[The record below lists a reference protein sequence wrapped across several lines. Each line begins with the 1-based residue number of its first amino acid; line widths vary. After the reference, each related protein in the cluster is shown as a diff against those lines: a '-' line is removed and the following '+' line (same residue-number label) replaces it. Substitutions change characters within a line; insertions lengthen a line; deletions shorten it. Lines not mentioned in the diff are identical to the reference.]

1 MQTIKKFFNLPF
13 FTKKKYI
20 ISIWFIIAI
29 GSSIKQYLTR
39 NPDNYNNYS
48 IYKNVF
54 FHTIHKLPLYTTYT
68 NEYFD
73 HNHYG
78 PIFSIII
85 APFAIFPDWLGMT
98 LWSAFNAA
106 VILYA
111 INKLPL
117 KYEQINLILW
127 IGAHEFLTSILSFQ
141 FNTIM
146 TAIIILS
153 YVLIKDKK
161 DFWAAMLIMLGTF
174 VKLYGIVGLAFFF
187 FSKDKVKFIG
197 SLIFWAILFFV
208 LPMLLS
214 SPEFILNTYV
224 EWYERLVLKNSE
236 NASLTSMQD
245 ISFMGMYRRILHNP
259 ELPNLPFLLF
269 GLTLFGLPY
278 LKISSYKKE
287 KFQLLLLS
295 SVLIFTVIFSSGS
308 ESPTYIIAFL
318 GVAIWF
324 VLHNRPRSNR
334 VLILFIFALILTSFS
349 PSDIIPKFLREN
361 YIIPYALKALPC
373 VLIWFSIIYEMI
385 FFKQSELEE
394 VNTIL

>member
-54 FHTIHKLPLYTTYT
+54 FHTIHKLPLYTTYS

-127 IGAHEFLTSILSFQ
+127 IGAHEFLTTILSFQ
-141 FNTIM
+141 FNPIM

-153 YVLIKDKK
+153 YVFIKDKK

-187 FSKDKVKFIG
+187 FSKDKIKFIG
-197 SLIFWAILFFV
+197 SLVFWAILFFV

-214 SPEFILNTYV
+214 SPEYILHTYV
-224 EWYERLVLKNSE
+224 EWYERLVVKNSE
-236 NASLTSMQD
+236 NASLISMQD
-245 ISFMGMYRRILHNP
+245 ISFMGMFRRILHNP

-287 KFQLLLLS
+287 KFQLLLLC

-324 VLHNRPRSNR
+324 VIQDRPRSNR

-373 VLIWFSIIYEMI
+373 VFIWFSIIYEMI
-385 FFKQSELEE
+385 FFKQSEEE
-394 VNTIL
+394 LKIVQQ

>member
-1 MQTIKKFFNLPF
+1 MSTFKKFFELPF
-13 FTKKKYI
+13 FTKKQYI
-20 ISIWFIIAI
+20 ISIWLLIAV

-54 FHTIHKLPLYTTYT
+54 FHTIHKISLYAEYP

-78 PIFSIII
+78 PIFSLII
-85 APFAIFPDWLGMT
+85 APFAILPDWFGMT
-98 LWSAFNAA
+98 LWSLFNAA
-106 VILYA
+106 ILIYA

-117 KYEQINLILW
+117 KQDQINLILW
-127 IGAHEFLTSILSFQ
+127 IAAHEFLTTILSYQ
-141 FNTIM
+141 FNPIM

-153 YVLIKDKK
+153 YVFIKDKK

-187 FSKDKVKFIG
+187 FSKDKLKFIG
-197 SLIFWAILFFV
+197 SLALWGVVFFV
-208 LPMLLS
+208 LPMLIS
-214 SPEFILNTYV
+214 SPEYILQTYV
-224 EWYERLVLKNSE
+224 EWYERLVVKNSE
-236 NASLTSMQD
+236 NASLFSMQD
-245 ISFMGMYRRILHNP
+245 ISFMGMFRRILHNP
-259 ELPNLPFLLF
+259 ELSNLPFLLF
-269 GLTLFGLPY
+269 GLVLFALPY
-278 LKISSYKKE
+278 LKISCYKKE
-287 KFQLLLLS
+287 KFQLLLLC

-308 ESPTYIIAFL
+308 ESPTFIIAFL

-324 VLHNRPRSNR
+324 VVHERPRSTR

-373 VLIWFSIIYEMI
+373 VLIWFSVIYELI
-385 FFKQSELEE
+385 VYKQVEE
-394 VNTIL
+394 ENKIVHE